1 MRRNGLWS
9 ALVALAAG
17 CALDHPPTPVEQGMS
32 LMRSG
37 SYPEAIDSFSEAIR
51 LNPRDAQAY
60 LFRGRAYQCRNQ
72 PGDLDTAIDDFASAI
87 RFNPQDSEAY
97 YSLAIAYRDR
107 GVATKS
113 KADGDKARFYDEKA
127 RRLDSQLGPEV
138 EGLAESDLPPPPVL
152 PFATT
157 STTTDDAELTEAQP
171 DKPIDSKEANASET
185 PESADDALRRA
196 ESKAAEI
203 ENDLDITT
211 RRRGS
216 SATGSA
222 RTRPAPSK
230 EAGAAATGAAR
241 ASRRAERYQ
250 QTNPPQDE
258 PELTR
263 PRAADALPPMIE
275 QPDGIRP
282 ITEYDVP
289 RKTDVG
295 GRASR
300 YSSRS
305 PYGAG
310 AAEPSPQVPGTES
323 AIVPQAPRNRSPFPQ
338 RQPNPTGFN
347 RMQGVEGTG
356 RQPRPYYTTPDRFRD
371 ELR

>member
-1 MRRNGLWS
+1 
-9 ALVALAAG
+9 VALAAG
-17 CALDHPPTPVEQGMS
+17 CGLDHPPTPIEQGMS

-37 SYPEAIDSFSEAIR
+37 SYAEAIDSFSEAIR

-72 PGDLDTAIDDFASAI
+72 AGDLDTAIDDFASAI
-87 RFNPQDSEAY
+87 RFNPEDSEAY

-113 KADGDKARFYDEKA
+113 KVDREKARFYDEKA

-138 EGLAESDLPPPPVL
+138 EGQAEADLPLPPIAPL

-157 STTTDDAELTEAQP
+157 STATSQDDKAEAQP
-171 DKPIDSKEANASET
+171 EKSGSKEAEASESSQ
-185 PESADDALRRA
+185 SADEALRRA

-203 ENDLDITT
+203 EKDLDNTT
-211 RRRGS
+211 RRRGAS
-216 SATGSA
+216 GTGG
-222 RTRPAPSK
+222 RTFRSAPSS
-230 EAGAAATGAAR
+230 EAGAAATDAAR
-241 ASRRAERYQ
+241 ATRRAERYQ
-250 QTNPPQDE
+250 ETNPPRSD

-263 PRAADALPPMIE
+263 PRVADDLPPIVE
-275 QPDGIRP
+275 EADGVRP
-282 ITEYDVP
+282 ITEYDVR
-289 RKTDVG
+289 RKETSRKEVG

-310 AAEPSPQVPGTES
+310 AGEPSPQLPGTES
-323 AIVPQAPRNRSPFPQ
+323 AIVPPAPRNRSPFPQ

-347 RMQGVEGTG
+347 RMQPVEGTG